1 MRPDMVHIFL
11 RDHVL
16 HVFTKRLYLYLLKTC
31 IEVSASTKRISPAIR
46 LVVSVVLRYY
56 ALASPEGPVSRGHH
70 EEAQRPILYARPP
83 LAHSA
88 HATPILPSILR
99 PLLQSLLQAV
109 LHPFLSPFSVLSQS
123 FPRAMFS
130 NSFSNSFCT
139 PPVSVFAEDTRNWN
153 TIGVA
158 VKLAVGSASGSP
170 FSPPLRPPSR
180 SPSCRRF
187 GSRWLHVSFL
197 PSLAPAARV
206 MCKD

>member
-46 LVVSVVLRYY
+46 LVVSVVLRYS

-88 HATPILPSILR
+88 HATPILLSILR

-109 LHPFLSPFSVLSQS
+109 LHPFLSPFSVLSPCHVQQLVQQLVLHS
-123 FPRAMFS
+123 ACECLRQRHPQLEHHRSCRQAR
-130 NSFSNSFCT
+130 CW
-139 PPVSVFAEDTRNWN
+139 VCIR
-153 TIGVA
+153 VA
-158 VKLAVGSASGSP
+158 VQPAIGSAIEVAILSTVWE
-170 FSPPLRPPSR
+170 PLAACVVPTV
-180 SPSCRRF
+180 F
-187 GSRWLHVSFL
+187 GAGGACYV
-197 PSLAPAARV
+197 
-206 MCKD
+206 